1 MSFSC
6 GYMSSTNR
14 SNARESHISD
24 YYVTPIPDIE
34 LFLNEFHKRVPI
46 DWNQMKIID
55 CCAGGN
61 EEIPGFTGLRELYHP
76 MSYPTAI
83 HNVFGNCNVNT
94 IDIREDSLATTKGD
108 YLTMNVKDY
117 QPDIII
123 TNPPFANAVS
133 IIEKAMSDVVDGG
146 YVIMLLR
153 LNFFGSEERKSFF
166 EKYMP
171 EWCFV
176 HRKRMSFVDKKDNV
190 GCVEFNKE
198 GKPKRGSTD
207 SIEYAHFVFKKGDKP
222 DYTKLV
228 VI

>member
-1 MSFSC
+1 
-6 GYMSSTNR
+6 MSSTNR
-14 SNARESHISD
+14 SKSRESHVSD

-34 LFLNEFHKRVPI
+34 LFLHEFDKRI
-46 DWNQMKIID
+46 NINWNDKKIVD

-61 EEIPGFTGLRELYHP
+61 EEKLFSLGGGIIGIRELYHP

-94 IDIREDSLATTKGD
+94 IDIREDSLAATKGD

-117 QPDIII
+117 EPEIII
-123 TNPPFANAVS
+123 TNPPFAIATD
-133 IIEKAMSDVVDGG
+133 IIEKAINDVVDDG

-153 LNFFGSEERKSFF
+153 LNFFGSEERKPFF

-176 HRKRMSFVDKKDNV
+176 HRKRMSFVDKKDKV

-198 GKPKRGSTD
+198 DKPKKGSTD
-207 SIEYAHFVFKKGDKP
+207 SIEYAHFVFRKGVKP

>member
-1 MSFSC
+1 
-6 GYMSSTNR
+6 MSSTNR
-14 SNARESHISD
+14 HNADKRHIAD

-34 LFLNEFHKRVPI
+34 LFLRELDKRVCLQW
-46 DWNQMKIID
+46 DKRKIID

-61 EEIPGFTGLRELYHP
+61 EEKLFSLGGGIIGIRELYHP

-94 IDIREDSLATTKGD
+94 IDIRKDSLAATKGD

-117 QPDIII
+117 EPEIII
-123 TNPPFANAVS
+123 TNPPFAIATD
-133 IIEKAMSDVVDGG
+133 IIEKAISDVVDGG

-153 LNFFGSEERKSFF
+153 LNFFGSEERKPFF

-176 HRKRMSFVDKKDNV
+176 HRKIMSFVDKKDNI
-190 GCVEFNKE
+190 GCVEFNKDN
-198 GKPKRGSTD
+198 KPKKGSTD
-207 SIEYAHFVFKKGDKP
+207 SIEYAHFVFRKGAKP

>member
-1 MSFSC
+1 
-6 GYMSSTNR
+6 MSSTNR

-34 LFLNEFHKRVPI
+34 LFLKELDKRVCLQ
-46 DWNQMKIID
+46 WNQRKIID

-61 EEIPGFTGLRELYHP
+61 EEKKIITSSGLIGIRELYHP

-83 HNVFGNCNVNT
+83 HNVFGDCNVNA

-117 QPDIII
+117 HPEIII
-123 TNPPFANAVS
+123 TNPPFATATA
-133 IIEKAMSDVVDGG
+133 IIEKAMNDVVDGG

-153 LNFFGSEERKSFF
+153 LNFFGSEERKPFF

-198 GKPKRGSTD
+198 GNPKKGSTD
-207 SIEYAHFVFKKGDKP
+207 SIEYAHFVFRKDSKP
-222 DYTKLV
+222 DFTKLV

>member
-1 MSFSC
+1 
-6 GYMSSTNR
+6 MSSTNR
-14 SNARESHISD
+14 SNARKEHVSD

-34 LFLNEFHKRVPI
+34 LFLREFNKRIVLGW
-46 DWNQMKIID
+46 DKCKILDI
-55 CCAGGN
+55 CAGGN
-61 EEIPGFTGLRELYHP
+61 DEIKDVNGIRELYHP

-94 IDIREDSLATTKGD
+94 IDIREDSLAITKGD
-108 YLTMNVKDY
+108 YLTMNIKDY
-117 QPDIII
+117 KPEIII
-123 TNPPFANAVS
+123 TNPPFAIATD
-133 IIEKAMSDVVDGG
+133 IIEKAINDVVDGG

-153 LNFFGSEERKSFF
+153 LNFFGSEERKPFF

-176 HRKRMSFVDKKDNV
+176 HRKRMSFVDKKDNI

-198 GKPKRGSTD
+198 GKPKKGSTD
-207 SIEYAHFVFKKGDKP
+207 SIEYAHFVFRKGTKP

>member
-1 MSFSC
+1 
-6 GYMSSTNR
+6 MSSTNR
-14 SNARESHISD
+14 SNARKEHISD

-34 LFLNEFHKRVPI
+34 LFLEEFRKRVPI

-61 EEIPGFTGLRELYHP
+61 EEKIFSLADEIVGFYEIYHP

-94 IDIREDSLATTKGD
+94 IDIREDSLAATKGD

-117 QPDIII
+117 KPEIII
-123 TNPPFANAVS
+123 TNPPFAIATD
-133 IIEKAMSDVVDGG
+133 IIEKAISDVVDGG

-153 LNFFGSEERKSFF
+153 LNFFGSEERKPFF

-176 HRKRMSFVDKKDNV
+176 HRKRMSFVDKKDNI

-198 GKPKRGSTD
+198 DKPKKGSTD
-207 SIEYAHFVFKKGDKP
+207 SIEYAHFVFRKGIKP

>member
-1 MSFSC
+1 
-6 GYMSSTNR
+6 MSSTNR
-14 SNARESHISD
+14 SDARKSHISD

-34 LFLNEFHKRVPI
+34 LFLREFNKRIVLGW
-46 DWNQMKIID
+46 DKCKILDI
-55 CCAGGN
+55 CAGGN
-61 EEIPGFTGLRELYHP
+61 DEIKDANGIRELYHP

-94 IDIREDSLATTKGD
+94 IDIREDSLAATKGD
-108 YLTMNVKDY
+108 YLTMNVKDDK
-117 QPDIII
+117 PEIII
-123 TNPPFANAVS
+123 TNPPFAIATE
-133 IIEKAMSDVVDGG
+133 IIEKAINDVVDGG

-153 LNFFGSEERKSFF
+153 LNFFGSEERKPFF

-176 HRKRMSFVDKKDNV
+176 HRKRMSFVDKKDNI
-190 GCVEFNKE
+190 GCVEFNKDN
-198 GKPKRGSTD
+198 KPKKGSTD
-207 SIEYAHFVFKKGDKP
+207 SIEYAHFVFRKGTKP